1 MQKQIKM
8 FGKPK
13 PIKLSRDNK
22 ALVRTAVK
30 AVAIGAGIG
39 FGIGAIKKIT
49 GD

>member
-1 MQKQIKM
+1 MKNLKM
-8 FGKPK
+8 FGKPR

-22 ALVRTAVK
+22 ALVKTAVK

-39 FGIGAIKKIT
+39 FGLGAIKKIT